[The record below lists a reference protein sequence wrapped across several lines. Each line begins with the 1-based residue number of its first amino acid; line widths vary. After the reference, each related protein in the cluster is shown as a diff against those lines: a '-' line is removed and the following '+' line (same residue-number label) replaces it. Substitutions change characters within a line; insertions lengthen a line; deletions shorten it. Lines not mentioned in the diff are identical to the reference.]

1 MVDAKGPGWRRETTR
16 MWPRFRT
23 TRRAA
28 PEDCG
33 RAEHVV
39 VIGGGDKGSD
49 CIGTSVRRGSVLI
62 TQLEILPKPPERE
75 NKALT

>member
-1 MVDAKGPGWRRETTR
+1 MVDAKGRAGVAKRRGCGRDSEQ
-16 MWPRFRT
+16 
-23 TRRAA
+23 RAA